1 MMNFCKKNKFQ
12 GRYYSKVEMKEVF
25 RNEYIFP
32 SKFYSKENFLKISDS
47 NDYMNNAEYDPDSYS
62 SGWFF

>member
-1 MMNFCKKNKFQ
+1 
-12 GRYYSKVEMKEVF
+12 MKEVF